1 VQLTYLFITLIIVF
15 GHCEDF
21 LGTTLLSRPLVLGPL
36 VGLALGDLHQG
47 ILIGASLEL
56 IFMGNIKVGAAIPP
70 DVVTGGVLG
79 TAFAILSGKGAAIA
93 LALAVPI
100 SILAE
105 MLLSALFVFRSTFNK
120 LFAVYAE
127 EGNYRKVQR
136 LHLLSGTLKPLL
148 MGLIGWLSL
157 QLGAGAMKS
166 VLDHIPGWVNA
177 GLQVAGNVL
186 PALGFALLMNLLF
199 HKKVAPYFFLG
210 FVLAAWMKLPVIAI
224 GALGVIIAFLVTN
237 NMPGA
242 AAGDEGEEVDGG
254 TAADEGAD
262 GEAAAVGMGAG
273 GEGAGMGAGGEA
285 AIAGMAGAG
294 MAGAGMVEAG
304 TGIAV
309 VRPPITNGDLRWM
322 FIRSMALEAN
332 FNFETWQNTGFAF
345 SMLPALKKLYPD
357 RGAMAAALQR
367 HLQLFNT
374 STYGS
379 TLIIGLTAA
388 MEEQNSRDPDFNS
401 ESINSIKLGLMGPL
415 AGVFD
420 SLFWGTLKVI
430 AAGVGTSL
438 ALKGHLSG
446 AVLFI
451 LLFNVPHLLLRYQLT
466 FIGYRAGTRW
476 LQQLART
483 HVMDK
488 LTYGASILGLMVVGA
503 MPATLMSLRT
513 PLAFGGGDAGS
524 GLQGILDSIV
534 PAILPLGLTF
544 LVYYFIKKG
553 VKTTYLLLGLVVLGF
568 VGSVLHLFV

>member
-120 LFAVYAE
+120 LFASYAE

-136 LHLLSGTLKPLL
+136 LHLLSGILKPLL

-157 QLGAGAMKS
+157 QLGAGVMKS
-166 VLDHIPGWVNA
+166 ALDHIPGWVNA
-177 GLQVAGNVL
+177 GLQVAGNIL

-199 HKKVAPYFFLG
+199 HKKVVPYFFLG

-237 NMPGA
+237 NMPGGA
-242 AAGDEGEEVDGG
+242 EGEAGDDDEGSDGG
-254 TAADEGAD
+254 IVADERVNG
-262 GEAAAVGMGAG
+262 GAAAVGMGAS
-273 GEGAGMGAGGEA
+273 GEA
-285 AIAGMAGAG
+285 AIAGMTGAG
-294 MAGAGMVEAG
+294 M
-304 TGIAV
+304 GIVA

-322 FIRSMALEAN
+322 FVRSMALEAN

-357 RGAMAAALQR
+357 RECMAAALQR

-388 MEEQNSRDPDFNS
+388 MEEQNSRDADFNS
-401 ESINSIKLGLMGPL
+401 ESINSVKLGLMGPL

-503 MPATLMSLRT
+503 MPATLMSIRT

-534 PAILPLGLTF
+534 PSILPLGLTF

>member
-127 EGNYRKVQR
+127 EGNYRKIQR
-136 LHLLSGTLKPLL
+136 LHILSGILKPLL

-157 QLGAGAMKS
+157 QLGAGVMKS

-177 GLQVAGNVL
+177 GLQVAGNIL

-210 FVLAAWMKLPVIAI
+210 FVLAAWVKLPVIAI

-242 AAGDEGEEVDGG
+242 EGEEAGDEEAVVVEERVAAMTG
-254 TAADEGAD
+254 ADEEDFVA
-262 GEAAAVGMGAG
+262 
-273 GEGAGMGAGGEA
+273 
-285 AIAGMAGAG
+285 
-294 MAGAGMVEAG
+294 
-304 TGIAV
+304 
-309 VRPPITNGDLRWM
+309 VRPRITNGDLRRM
-322 FIRSMALEAN
+322 FFRSMALEAN

-345 SMLPALKKLYPD
+345 SMLPALKKLYPKKE
-357 RGAMAAALQR
+357 AMAGALQR

-401 ESINSIKLGLMGPL
+401 ESINSVKLGLMGPL

-446 AVLFI
+446 ALLFI

-466 FIGYRAGTRW
+466 YIGYRAGTKW

-503 MPATLMSLRT
+503 MPATLMSIHT

-534 PAILPLGLTF
+534 PAVLPLGLTF

>member
-1 VQLTYLFITLIIVF
+1 VQASYLLITLIIVF

-21 LGTTLLSRPLVLGPL
+21 LGTTLLGRPLVLGPL

-93 LALAVPI
+93 LALAIPI

-120 LFAVYAE
+120 LFVQYAA
-127 EGNYRKVQR
+127 EGSYQKIQR
-136 LHLLSGTLKPLL
+136 LHLLSGALKPLL

-166 VLDHIPGWVNA
+166 LLDQIPGGVSQ
-177 GLQVAGNVL
+177 GLQVAGNIL

-210 FVLAAWMKLPVIAI
+210 FLLAAWLKLPVIAI
-224 GALGVIIAFLVTN
+224 GGLGVIIAFLVTQ
-237 NMPGA
+237 NMPG
-242 AAGDEGEEVDGG
+242 GDEEEVEEDGG
-254 TAADEGAD
+254 
-262 GEAAAVGMGAG
+262 
-273 GEGAGMGAGGEA
+273 
-285 AIAGMAGAG
+285 
-294 MAGAGMVEAG
+294 
-304 TGIAV
+304 V
-309 VRPPITNGDLRWM
+309 VVTPVLTKGDLRWM
-322 FIRSMALEAN
+322 FLRSMALEAN

-345 SMLPALKKLYPD
+345 SMLPALKKLYRD
-357 RGAMAAALQR
+357 KVSMAAALER

-388 MEEQNSRDPDFNS
+388 MEEQNSRDSAFNA
-401 ESINSIKLGLMGPL
+401 ESINSVKLGLMGPL

-438 ALKGHLSG
+438 ALKGNLAG
-446 AVLFI
+446 AILFV

-466 FIGYRAGTRW
+466 FIGYRAGTKF
-476 LQQLART
+476 LQRLART

-503 MPATLMSLRT
+503 MPATLMSIHT
-513 PLAFGGGDAGS
+513 PLAFGGSADPGAS
-524 GLQGILDSIV
+524 LQGILDSIV
-534 PAILPLGLTF
+534 PAVLPLGLTF
-544 LVYYFIKKG
+544 LVYYFIKRG
-553 VKTTYLLLGLVVLGF
+553 VKTTYLLLGLLALGF
-568 VGSVLHLFV
+568 VGSMLHLFV

>member
-1 VQLTYLFITLIIVF
+1 VQASYLLITLIIVF

-21 LGTTLLSRPLVLGPL
+21 LGTTLLGRPLVLGPL

-93 LALAVPI
+93 LALAIPI

-120 LFAVYAE
+120 LFVQYAA
-127 EGNYRKVQR
+127 EGSYQQIQR
-136 LHLLSGTLKPLL
+136 LHLLSGALKPLL

-166 VLDHIPGWVNA
+166 LLDQIPGWVSQ
-177 GLQVAGNVL
+177 GLQVAGNIL

-210 FVLAAWMKLPVIAI
+210 FLLAAWLKLPVIAI
-224 GALGVIIAFLVTN
+224 GGLGVIIAFLVTQ
-237 NMPGA
+237 NMPG
-242 AAGDEGEEVDGG
+242 GDEEEVEEDGG
-254 TAADEGAD
+254 
-262 GEAAAVGMGAG
+262 
-273 GEGAGMGAGGEA
+273 
-285 AIAGMAGAG
+285 
-294 MAGAGMVEAG
+294 
-304 TGIAV
+304 V
-309 VRPPITNGDLRWM
+309 VVTPVLTKGDLRWM
-322 FIRSMALEAN
+322 FLRSMALEAN

-345 SMLPALKKLYPD
+345 SMLPALKKLYRD
-357 RGAMAAALQR
+357 KVSMAAALER

-388 MEEQNSRDPDFNS
+388 MEEQNSRDSAFNA
-401 ESINSIKLGLMGPL
+401 ESINSVKLGLMGPL

-438 ALKGHLSG
+438 ALKGNLAG
-446 AVLFI
+446 AILFV

-466 FIGYRAGTRW
+466 FIGYRAGTKF
-476 LQQLART
+476 LQRLART

-503 MPATLMSLRT
+503 MPATLMSIHT
-513 PLAFGGGDAGS
+513 PLAFGGSADPGAS
-524 GLQGILDSIV
+524 LQGILDSIV
-534 PAILPLGLTF
+534 PAVLPLGLTF
-544 LVYYFIKKG
+544 LVYYFIKRG
-553 VKTTYLLLGLVVLGF
+553 VKTTYLLLGLLALGF
-568 VGSVLHLFV
+568 VGSMLHLFV